1 MTDPNATSPSQAREP
16 TPPPAAST
24 SVSSR
29 PETRCAA
36 PGCTLTLTLTRTGR
50 GRPTRYCSPTCRTAA
65 HREHR
70 RHRNQPLHAQ
80 TDHGSTSAKGRPSG
94 RAWLIRLRRGHRAV
108 IIATGL
114 TQPAAEHLTHQIN
127 QLLHPPP
134 DSTTPTT
141 SPTAPDPPATRPETA
156 STTPKPARDTPK
168 PEYR

>member
-16 TPPPAAST
+16 TPPPAATT

-36 PGCTLTLTLTRTGR
+36 PGCTLTLTRTGP
-50 GRPTRYCSPTCRTAA
+50 GRPTRYCSPTSRTAA

-70 RHRNQPLHAQ
+70 RHPNQPLHAE
-80 TDHGSTSAKGRPSG
+80 TDHGSTSAKGRPND
-94 RAWLIRLRRGHRAV
+94 RVWLIRLRRGHRAI

-114 TQPAAEHLTHQIN
+114 TRPTAEHITHQIN

-134 DSTTPTT
+134 HPAGH
-141 SPTAPDPPATRPETA
+141 PAPTA
-156 STTPKPARDTPK
+156 STTPRPARD
-168 PEYR
+168 